1 VDFQIMLLPTERFWR
16 WARACSKY
24 VRTYG
29 LNLTSDPVTAAN
41 YMAPGQVVSFPNLPS
56 AFPEQGDL
64 VEWFDAN
71 HPGIRVDPVQA
82 DGPDD
87 FSAQLQIRLDE
98 QDRYGQRHRPF
109 YLLWPTK
116 YPVITQKFAANPQI
130 YRRFGMPGHEGLDIR
145 ALPYTDITCAAD
157 GVVYEVHG
165 NPNDHPYGIHVRIRH
180 AFGYRTI
187 YGHLAKTM
195 VGWGQQVAAGELIA
209 KADTTGAT
217 TASHL
222 HFSLKQDGATAR
234 KETTFPKDIIDPTP
248 FMVWPDSSKSFDPHN
263 RPAGKSLIGIQIGKV
278 DGLTVEEIKSMADAR
293 LEAVM
298 IRSTESI
305 DVIRRMQAE
314 IPGIMIVA
322 RLEADFSGAA
332 IEPGTFVRQVE
343 ADARRLA
350 GVGVRDFEVVMHP
363 NLQSGGWRRSWRDG
377 NEFATWFLRT
387 IARLRKLCPEGRWG
401 FPGLSPGAY
410 VSGWREDPARF
421 LEEADVAV
429 EASDWIGVS
438 CHWTSAAGMRSP
450 QGGLAFQRYQAQH
463 PGKLLIITDFQNG
476 SSAAGDELKAE
487 QYLAYYRLLREEPGV
502 IAAFA
507 VSPMI
512 QEKGAKL
519 GSNAASHRSTALL
532 QRLAR
537 RGF

>member
-1 VDFQIMLLPTERFWR
+1 MDFQIMLLPTERFWK
-16 WARACSKY
+16 WARACSQY

-29 LNLTSDPVTAAN
+29 LNLTSSPATAAN
-41 YMAPGQVVSFPNLPS
+41 YMAPGQVVSFPDIPN
-56 AFPEQGDL
+56 AFPEQGNL

-71 HPGIRVDPVQA
+71 HPGIRVDPVPA

-87 FSAQLQIRLDE
+87 LSAQLQIRLDE

-116 YPVITQKFAANPQI
+116 YPVITQKFGANPQI
-130 YRRFGMPGHEGLDIR
+130 YQRFGMPGHEGLDIR

-195 VGWGQQVAAGELIA
+195 VGWGQQVAAGQVIA

-234 KETTFPKDIIDPTP
+234 KETIFPKDIIDPTP
-248 FMVWPDSSKSFDPHN
+248 FMVWPDSSKSFDPHLH
-263 RPAGKSLIGIQIGKV
+263 PAGKCLIGAQPHSAV
-278 DGLTVEEIKSMADAR
+278 GLTVEEIETMAEAR
-293 LEAVM
+293 IEAVK
-298 IRSTESI
+298 IRASEPI
-305 DVIRRMQAE
+305 DLIRTVQTQ
-314 IPGIMIVA
+314 IPGVMIVA
-322 RLEADFSGAA
+322 RLEADFSGAP
-332 IEPGTFVRQVE
+332 IEAGTFVRQVE
-343 ADARRLA
+343 ADARRLVVA
-350 GVGVRDFEVVMHP
+350 GVRDFEVSAHP

-377 NEFATWFLRT
+377 GDFAKWFLMT
-387 IARLRKLCPEGRWG
+387 IARLRKLCPEARWG
-401 FPGLSPGAY
+401 FPGLSPGAF
-410 VSGWREDPARF
+410 VSGWREDPGRF
-421 LEEADVAV
+421 LEEADAAV
-429 EASDWIGVS
+429 EASDWIGVN
-438 CHWTSAAGMRSP
+438 CHWMSAAGMRSR
-450 QGGLAFQRYQAQH
+450 QGGLAFHQYQAQY
-463 PGKLLIITDFQNG
+463 PGKLILITEFENG
-476 SSAAGDELKAE
+476 SSAVGDEVKAE
-487 QYLAYYRLLREEPGV
+487 QYVAYFRLLREEPGV

-507 VSPMI
+507 GLP
-512 QEKGAKL
+512 EANGGDAKL
-519 GSNAASHRSTALL
+519 RSKTEIDNSTGLL